1 VGYIV
6 TDVHAQLQQSKITV
20 ISHRPNRETSTYSV
34 RNTFKIETGPRL
46 DSNNDVVKDQNGNVV
61 YKDVEVIGFTEPGVL
76 TPKINPNYVFP
87 QDELVQFLQA
97 IQARDTTY
105 LVGHSGTGKTELVN
119 QVAARLNYN
128 VVQINFDGHLSRSDL
143 VGDWKISNGD
153 MAFRY
158 GLVPLAFTEPGTIV
172 LFDEIDAC
180 PPETAFVLQRAVS
193 ADLRFLMHETNQIF
207 ELHPQNC
214 IVGTANTNGMGDDSS
229 LYVAGTNIQNFSF
242 LNRWKT
248 VIQIDYISQSNETK
262 VFEMMFTEPHAQQYI
277 APVVKVLAAVR
288 EGFKAGTMSVPL
300 TTRDGINWL
309 EKITRVPFPM
319 KAARHSFLDKLPP
332 NDAMA
337 IAGLIQRHFKL
348 PAKDDKRWLTT
359 KK

>member
-1 VGYIV
+1 M
-6 TDVHAQLQQSKITV
+6 TDVHTQLQNSRITTV
-20 ISHRPNRETSTYSV
+20 SHRPNRDTVSFSV
-34 RNTFKIETGPRL
+34 RNTFKVDTGPRL
-46 DSNNDVVKDQNGNVV
+46 DSNNEVVKDAQGNVV
-61 YKDVEVIGFTEPGVL
+61 YKDVDILGFLEPGVL
-76 TPKINPNYVFP
+76 TPRINPNYVFP

-97 IQARDTTY
+97 LQARDTTY

-128 VVQINFDGHLSRSDL
+128 VIQINFDGHLSRSDL
-143 VGDWKISNGD
+143 IGDWKIANGS

-180 PPETAFVLQRAVS
+180 PPETAFVLQRAIS
-193 ADLRFLMHETNQIF
+193 ADLRFLMHETNEIF

-214 IVGTANTNGMGDDSS
+214 IVGTANTNGFGDESG

-248 VIQIDYISQSNETK
+248 VIQIDYISQVNETR
-262 VFEMMFTEPHAQQYI
+262 VFESMFTEPHAQQYI
-277 APVVKVLAAVR
+277 PQVVKVLAAVR
-288 EGFKAGTMSVPL
+288 EGFKAGTMSMPL

-309 EKITRVPFPM
+309 EKISRVPFPM
-319 KAARHSFLDKLPP
+319 RAARHSFLDKLPP
-332 NDAMA
+332 SDAMA
-337 IAGLIQRHFKL
+337 IAGLIQRYFKL
-348 PAKDDKRWLTT
+348 PAKDDKRWLVT

>member
-1 VGYIV
+1 MEI
-6 TDVHAQLQQSKITV
+6 HAQLQQSAITTV
-20 ISHRPNRETSTYSV
+20 PHRPVRETKQFSV
-34 RNTFKIETGPRL
+34 RETFKIDTGVKTNKGET
-46 DSNNDVVKDQNGNVV
+46 VKDENGNPV
-61 YKDVEVIGFTEPGVL
+61 YKDVMMTGFSEPGIL
-76 TPKINPNYVFP
+76 TPRVNPNYVFP
-87 QDELVQFLQA
+87 KDELVQFLQA
-97 IQARDTTY
+97 LKARDTTY

-143 VGDWKISNGD
+143 IGDWKVAGGN
-153 MAFRY
+153 MVFRY
-158 GLVPLAFTEPGTIV
+158 GLVPIAFTEPGTIV

-193 ADLRFLMHETNQIF
+193 QDLRFLMHETNQIF

-214 IVGTANTNGMGDDSS
+214 IVGTANTNGLGDDSS

-248 VIQIDYISQSNETK
+248 VIQIDYIAPEDETK
-262 VFEMMFTEPHAQQYI
+262 VLMSMFPEQHAQQYV
-277 APVVKVLAAVR
+277 AQVVKVLSSVR
-288 EGFKAGTMSVPL
+288 EAFKAGTMTVPL

-309 EKITRVPFPM
+309 EKIARVPFPM

-337 IAGLIQRHFKL
+337 IANIIQRYFKL
-348 PAKDDKRWLTT
+348 PEKDDKKWLTT
-359 KK
+359 KR